1 MGEIM
6 KICGIALIAA
16 VLGAILKNRGSS
28 IAPYISQITAVVIFI
43 TAITALIP
51 LFEFIFGL
59 ENGNN
64 TSYITLLC
72 TAAGISFI
80 ARIMG
85 DICKENGENMLK
97 GAVDFAANA
106 EILALSV
113 PLLGELL
120 KIAREILCI

>member
-6 KICGIALIAA
+6 KICGIALIAIVFGA
-16 VLGAILKNRGSS
+16 VLKNRGSS
-28 IAPYISQITAVVIFI
+28 IAPYISQITSVVIFI

-51 LFEFIFGL
+51 LFEFIFGI
-59 ENGNN
+59 EKGNK
-64 TSYITLLC
+64 TSYISLLC

-80 ARIMG
+80 SRVMG

-113 PLLGELL
+113 PLLSELL
-120 KIAREILCI
+120 RIIKEILSI